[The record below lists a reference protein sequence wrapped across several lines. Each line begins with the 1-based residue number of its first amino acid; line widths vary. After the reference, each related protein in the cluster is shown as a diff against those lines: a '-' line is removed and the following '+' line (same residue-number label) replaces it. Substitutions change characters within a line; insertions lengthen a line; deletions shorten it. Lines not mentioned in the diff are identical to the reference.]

1 MKNFSILGYGHIGRV
16 HQQAIEETENA
27 QLISVIDFNLPEDL
41 PFKGY
46 STLESFLNED
56 QETDVVVIATP
67 NGLHREHAIRC
78 LKAGKN
84 VLIEKPIALTV
95 EDAKE
100 ILKVAVEKNLRVFT
114 SMQLRFS
121 PVVQYVKNLIDN
133 NSLGKVFMVNINC
146 YWNRNKNYYKLRE
159 WHGNQEMDGGVLFT
173 QFSHFV
179 DIMNFWFDEVICT
192 NSKSFNFTH
201 QEVTEF
207 DDSGCVDFTADGAI
221 GHMIYTTSV
230 FNKNFESNITLIAEK
245 GTIKIG
251 DQYLN
256 QMIYSDLKNVCCSN
270 KISTEQ
276 KNFHPNAIAEIS
288 DALIRHNESLLDGKY
303 AVNLVKFISDAN
315 HLATKNKQELK
326 TENYE
331 ISHS

>member
-100 ILKVAVEKNLRVFT
+100 ILKVAEEKNLRVFT

-303 AVNLVKFISDAN
+303 AVNLVKCISDAN

>member
-16 HQQAIEETENA
+16 HQQALEETENA

-100 ILKVAVEKNLRVFT
+100 ILKVAEEKNLRVFT

-245 GTIKIG
+245 GTIKVG

-315 HLATKNKQELK
+315 HLATENKQELK

>member
-100 ILKVAVEKNLRVFT
+100 ILKVAEEKNLRVFT

-146 YWNRNKNYYKLRE
+146 YWNRNKNYYKLRQ

-207 DDSGCVDFTADGAI
+207 DDSGCVDFTADRAI

-315 HLATKNKQELK
+315 HLATENKQELK

>member
-100 ILKVAVEKNLRVFT
+100 ILKVAEEKNLRVFT

-207 DDSGCVDFTADGAI
+207 DDSGCVDFTADRAI

-315 HLATKNKQELK
+315 HLATENKQELK

>member
-16 HQQAIEETENA
+16 HQQAIEETDNA
-27 QLISVIDFNLPEDL
+27 QLISVIDFNLPDNL
-41 PFKGY
+41 PLKGY
-46 STLESFLNED
+46 STLESFLVED
-56 QETDVVVIATP
+56 KETDVVVIATP

-78 LKAGKN
+78 LKAGKH
-84 VLIEKPIALTV
+84 VLNEKPIALNV
-95 EDAKE
+95 EDAVE
-100 ILKVAVEKNLRVFT
+100 ILKVAEEKNRRVFT

-133 NSLGKVFMVNINC
+133 QSLGKIFMVNINC

-179 DIMNFWFDEVICT
+179 DIMNFWFDEVVCT

-207 DDSGCVDFTADGAI
+207 DDSGCVDFVADQAI
-221 GHMIYTTSV
+221 GHMVYTTSV

-245 GTIKIG
+245 GTVKIG

-256 QMIYSDLKNVCCSN
+256 QMIYSDLKNVCCST
-270 KISTEQ
+270 KISTDQ

-288 DALIRHNESLLDGKY
+288 DALMHDNESLLEGKY
-303 AVNLVKFISDAN
+303 ALNLVKFISDAN
-315 HLATKNKQELK
+315 ELAEENKAQQIKN
-326 TENYE
+326 NYE
-331 ISHS
+331 ISHA

>member
-1 MKNFSILGYGHIGRV
+1 
-16 HQQAIEETENA
+16 
-27 QLISVIDFNLPEDL
+27 
-41 PFKGY
+41 
-46 STLESFLNED
+46 
-56 QETDVVVIATP
+56 
-67 NGLHREHAIRC
+67 
-78 LKAGKN
+78 
-84 VLIEKPIALTV
+84 
-95 EDAKE
+95 
-100 ILKVAVEKNLRVFT
+100 
-114 SMQLRFS
+114 MQLRFS

-146 YWNRNKNYYKLRE
+146 YWNRNKNYYKLRQ

-207 DDSGCVDFTADGAI
+207 DDSGCVDFTADRAI

-315 HLATKNKQELK
+315 HLATENKQELK

>member
-16 HQQAIEETENA
+16 HQQAIEEAENA

-41 PFKGY
+41 PIKGY

-95 EDAKE
+95 EDANE
-100 ILKVAVEKNLRVFT
+100 ILKVAEEKKRRVFT

-133 NSLGKVFMVNINC
+133 HSLGKIFMVNINC

-179 DIMNFWFDEVICT
+179 DIMNFWFDEVVCT

-201 QEVTEF
+201 HDITEF
-207 DDSGCVDFTADGAI
+207 DDSGCVDFTVDGAI

-230 FNKNFESNITLIAEK
+230 FNKNFESNITIIAEK

-256 QMIYSDLKNVCCSN
+256 QMLYSDLKNVCCSN
-270 KISTEQ
+270 KMSTEQ
-276 KNFHPNAIAEIS
+276 KNFHPNAITEIS
-288 DALIRHNESLLDGKY
+288 EALIRNNESLLEGKY
-303 AVNLVKFISDAN
+303 AVNLVKFISEAN
-315 HLATKNKQELK
+315 RLANENKQELK
-326 TENYE
+326 IENYE

>member
-100 ILKVAVEKNLRVFT
+100 ILKVAEEKNLRVFT

-146 YWNRNKNYYKLRE
+146 YWNRNKNYYKLRQ

-230 FNKNFESNITLIAEK
+230 FNKNFESNITLIAEN
-245 GTIKIG
+245 GTIKVG

>member
-16 HQQAIEETENA
+16 HQQAIDETENA

-100 ILKVAVEKNLRVFT
+100 ILKFAEEKNLRVFT

-315 HLATKNKQELK
+315 HLAIENKQELK

>member
-100 ILKVAVEKNLRVFT
+100 ILKVAEEKNLRVFT

-207 DDSGCVDFTADGAI
+207 DDSGCVDFTADRAI

>member
-100 ILKVAVEKNLRVFT
+100 ILKVAEEKNLRVFT

-245 GTIKIG
+245 GTIKVG

-315 HLATKNKQELK
+315 HLATENKQELK

>member
-78 LKAGKN
+78 LKAAKN

-100 ILKVAVEKNLRVFT
+100 ILKVAEEKNLRVFT

-146 YWNRNKNYYKLRE
+146 YWNRNKNYYKLRQ

-207 DDSGCVDFTADGAI
+207 DDSGCVDFTADRAI

-331 ISHS
+331 IPHS

>member
-1 MKNFSILGYGHIGRV
+1 M
-16 HQQAIEETENA
+16 
-27 QLISVIDFNLPEDL
+27 IDFNLPEDL

-95 EDAKE
+95 EDITE
-100 ILKVAVEKNLRVFT
+100 ILKVADEKKLRVFT

-133 NSLGKVFMVNINC
+133 NSLGKIFMVNINC

-315 HLATKNKQELK
+315 HLATENKQELK
-326 TENYE
+326 IENYE

>member
-100 ILKVAVEKNLRVFT
+100 ILKVAEEKNLRVFT

-146 YWNRNKNYYKLRE
+146 YWNRNKNYYKLRQ

-245 GTIKIG
+245 GTIKVG

>member
-84 VLIEKPIALTV
+84 VLIEKPIALTL
-95 EDAKE
+95 EDVTE
-100 ILKVAVEKNLRVFT
+100 ILKVADEKKLRVFT

-121 PVVQYVKNLIDN
+121 PVVQYVKNLLDN
-133 NSLGKVFMVNINC
+133 HSLGKIFMVNINC
-146 YWNRNKNYYKLRE
+146 YWNRNKSYYKQRE
-159 WHGNQEMDGGVLFT
+159 WHGNQDLDGGVLFT

-179 DIMNFWFDEVICT
+179 DIMNFWFDKVICT
-192 NSKSFNFTH
+192 NSRSFNFTH
-201 QEVTEF
+201 QEITEF
-207 DDSGCVDFTADGAI
+207 DDSGCVDFTADEAI

-230 FNKNFESNITLIAEK
+230 FNKNFESNITIIAEK

-288 DALIRHNESLLDGKY
+288 EALSLQNESLLEGKY
-303 AVNLVKFISDAN
+303 AVNLVKFISEAN
-315 HLATKNKQELK
+315 QFAENNKRQQK

>member
-1 MKNFSILGYGHIGRV
+1 MKNFSISGYGHIGRV

-100 ILKVAVEKNLRVFT
+100 ILKVAEEKNLRVFT

-245 GTIKIG
+245 GTIKVG

>member
-100 ILKVAVEKNLRVFT
+100 ILKVAEEKNLRVFT

-207 DDSGCVDFTADGAI
+207 DDSGCVDFTADRAI

-303 AVNLVKFISDAN
+303 AVNLVKCISDAN